1 MNKKLLSSLLLV
13 GVLAGC
19 GSTSNS
25 SSTDDFF
32 VPESSSTTQTNDSSS
47 TSTEDGTPDPVI
59 PDNGSLTVPETKY
72 SLLITMLDS
81 TRYYVPLVDTD
92 PWYEGDSKFDQCM
105 ADDVQL
111 TEGDTFVFFDKDG
124 NEGKGAEWVINIQS
138 AGQSNSFRQESD
150 KIVVLNT
157 GTYDFYVKLQYN
169 NDMVYIGNQDGQ

>member
-19 GSTSNS
+19 GNTSNS

-32 VPESSSTTQTNDSSS
+32 VPEGSSTTQTNDSSS
-47 TSTEDGTPDPVI
+47 TSTEDETPDPVI

-92 PWYEGDSKFDQCM
+92 PFGDYTQHW
-105 ADDVQL
+105 ADNVQL
-111 TEGDTFVFFDKDG
+111 NAGETFVFFDKDG
-124 NEGKGAEWVINIQS
+124 NEGTGAEWVINIEA
-138 AGQSNSFRQESD
+138 AGQHQCFRQDTD
-150 KIVVLNT
+150 KVEVLT
-157 GTYDFYVKLQYN
+157 SGTYDFSVKMKWGE
-169 NDMVYIGNQDGQ
+169 DIVYIGNQDGQ